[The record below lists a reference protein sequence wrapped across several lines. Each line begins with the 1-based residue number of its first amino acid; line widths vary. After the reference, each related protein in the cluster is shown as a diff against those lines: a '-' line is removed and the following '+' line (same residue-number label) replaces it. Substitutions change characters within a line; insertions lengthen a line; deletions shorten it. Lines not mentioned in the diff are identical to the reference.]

1 MHYKLV
7 LALFSAATVAA
18 VAGQY
23 VFLEPRLTIKVV
35 PKDDSADAA
44 SSGTTTPVA
53 GKDYFADEDCRWY
66 GTAPICEGSCPPGW
80 RFVQREKLNCWTGR
94 KVYCCRQ

>member
-1 MHYKLV
+1 MHCKLV

-18 VAGQY
+18 V
-23 VFLEPRLTIKVV
+23 VV